1 MPNGMLLPFYT
12 LQRLRMALNGCEL
25 FRFSLSLF
33 NFFFSFSCLLLL
45 LLRRLLP
52 RMVGSAG
59 GRTRGIFQTR
69 KHYDSDRRQ
78 LFAL

>member
-1 MPNGMLLPFYT
+1 MAVNCFVSLFPF
-12 LQRLRMALNGCEL
+12 
-25 FRFSLSLF
+25 FFLSLG
-33 NFFFSFSCLLLL
+33 LLLL
-45 LLRRLLP
+45 LLLLLRLRRLLP
-52 RMVGSAG
+52 RMGGSAG